1 MGMKKDIKDI
11 ISSLGLISDE
21 MTIWACR
28 DGVAQGMGFIIYNHC
43 GIETLREAFKGV
55 AKVYALRESDELD
68 GDPASIENQEV
79 MVNFFG
85 YFVTD
90 SDLDWIFASKS
101 HRQVWTWDY
110 DPWEE

>member
-1 MGMKKDIKDI
+1 MKKDIEKVIAD
-11 ISSLGLISDE
+11 LGVMADE

-28 DGVAQGMGFIIYNHC
+28 DGVAQGMGYIIYDHC
-43 GIETLREAFKGV
+43 GLEKLRKAFEGV
-55 AKVYALRESDELD
+55 AKVYALRESDDLD
-68 GDPASIENQEV
+68 GDPATIENQEV

-90 SDLDWIFASKS
+90 SDLDWIFTE
-101 HRQVWTWDY
+101 RNFREVWTWDY